1 MVISRARRSAAL
13 GAAAAGVAAEADKSL
28 PLQRQI
34 HQDIAPEAAAGA
46 VGTAPS
52 HRRWS
57 RRGRSALLV
66 RPAWWHTRI
75 ESLRL
80 QPLKEVLSFS
90 LALP

>member
-13 GAAAAGVAAEADKSL
+13 GAAAVAAEADKSL

-46 VGTAPS
+46 VGTALL